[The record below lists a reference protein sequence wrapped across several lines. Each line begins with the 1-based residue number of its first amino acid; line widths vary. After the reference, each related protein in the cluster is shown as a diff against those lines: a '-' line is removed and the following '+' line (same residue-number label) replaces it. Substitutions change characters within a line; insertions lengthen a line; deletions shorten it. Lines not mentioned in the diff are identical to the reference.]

1 MTPETIT
8 LLTYIAI
15 GISLLLS
22 IISIIAVFTN
32 AGPAGPTGPVGPVG
46 PAGKSGVMGPTG
58 PIYSNNKEVF
68 TDLIVGSIDASG
80 KLVNASAAIPGTL
93 ITDSSGVT
101 TLTPLSVQKGGR
113 VSLIAITATLDPSTT
128 SYTTGST
135 WQFFMGKN
143 GDFSIMPSGNQ
154 STLYFEGNNNQ
165 PKTFYF
171 YPGQNGF
178 PTNIIL
184 QPGSTITIKGIGLSG
199 ILKDISIGI
208 LYDMPPK
215 FWL

>member
-1 MTPETIT
+1 MTLSPETK
-8 LLTYIAI
+8 TYIAVSI
-15 GISLLLS
+15 ALLLS
-22 IISIIAVFTN
+22 IISIIVVFTN
-32 AGPAGPTGPVGPVG
+32 TGPAGPTGPTGQAGSVG
-46 PAGKSGVMGPTG
+46 PAGAMGPTG

-68 TDLIVGSIDASG
+68 TDLILGSIDASG
-80 KLVNASAAIPGTL
+80 KLVNVSSAIPGTL
-93 ITDSSGVT
+93 TTNSSGVS
-101 TLTPLSVQKGGR
+101 TLTPFAVKKGGR

-135 WQFFMGKN
+135 WQFFMGKD
-143 GDFSIMPSGNQ
+143 GDFSIMPSGSQ

-178 PTNIIL
+178 PSGIIL
-184 QPGSTITIKGIGLSG
+184 QPGSTITIKGIQLSG

-208 LYDMPPK
+208 VYDTPPK
-215 FWL
+215 FW

>member
-1 MTPETIT
+1 MTLSPETIT
-8 LLTYIAI
+8 YIAV

-22 IISIIAVFTN
+22 IISIIVVVTN
-32 AGPAGPTGPVGPVG
+32 AGPAGPIGPTGPEGQ
-46 PAGKSGVMGPTG
+46 AGKSGEMGPTG

-68 TDLIVGSIDASG
+68 TDLTVGSIDASG
-80 KLVNASAAIPGTL
+80 KLVNVSAAVPGTL
-93 ITDSSGVT
+93 ITDSSGIS
-101 TLTPLSVQKGGR
+101 TLTPFSVKKGGR

-128 SYTTGST
+128 SYATGST

-143 GDFSIMPSGNQ
+143 GDYSIMTSGNQ

-178 PTNIIL
+178 PSNIIL
-184 QPGSTITIKGIGLSG
+184 QPGSTITIKGIQLSG

-208 LYDMPPK
+208 LYDTPPK
-215 FWL
+215 LWL